1 MADTAGPAY
10 RRSTLRSDV
19 AYARAV
25 PPTRARTAAS
35 GVFWLNGFLLG
46 MWIVNIPTI
55 KDRTGVDQAD
65 LGLILLVLGGMA
77 WVGMQLS
84 GPAVDRF
91 GSRPVVIV
99 ATIALAATLPAPGFA
114 TSAVQLVIALAV
126 VGFFNGFIDV
136 AQNAQAVVVEREYG
150 RPIMSAFHA
159 FYSLGGLAA
168 SVLGGSMI
176 ALDVDVRA
184 TLVVAAVIG
193 IVAATVL
200 RTSLIPAPA
209 PLEDAPAKGRAPWT
223 SRVLLLGL
231 LAFALLLAEGVAYD
245 WSTIHL
251 RDSLG
256 SSETVAAF
264 AYGAFSV
271 TMTIVRLL
279 ADRVVAAWGPA
290 VYVSRAA
297 LVGAI
302 GLLGAALAPNATL
315 AIIAWGVFGIGL
327 AGCVPQFFSAAG
339 NVDPTASGTYLA
351 RVTSMGYIGLL
362 AGPSVIGLL
371 THWVPLTTA
380 FAVPIAGC
388 LAAGLL
394 APRALAATKEE
405 HHGTTTP

>member
-1 MADTAGPAY
+1 M
-10 RRSTLRSDV
+10 
-19 AYARAV
+19 
-25 PPTRARTAAS
+25 
-35 GVFWLNGFLLG
+35 FWLNGFLLG

-168 SVLGGSMI
+168 SALGGSMI

>member
-1 MADTAGPAY
+1 M
-10 RRSTLRSDV
+10 
-19 AYARAV
+19 
-25 PPTRARTAAS
+25 
-35 GVFWLNGFLLG
+35 FWLNGFLLG

>member
-1 MADTAGPAY
+1 M
-10 RRSTLRSDV
+10 
-19 AYARAV
+19 
-25 PPTRARTAAS
+25 
-35 GVFWLNGFLLG
+35 FWLNGFLLG

-114 TSAVQLVIALAV
+114 TSAVQLVVALAV

-193 IVAATVL
+193 VVAATVL
-200 RTSLIPAPA
+200 RPSLIPAPA

>member
-1 MADTAGPAY
+1 
-10 RRSTLRSDV
+10 
-19 AYARAV
+19 
-25 PPTRARTAAS
+25 
-35 GVFWLNGFLLG
+35 VFWLNGFLLG

-200 RTSLIPAPA
+200 RPSLIPAPA

-297 LVGAI
+297 LVGAT